1 MAYREPHPDEWCQEI
16 EYGLEYRR
24 RFGREDMWGEIEE
37 MYYNSHPS
45 MANDG
50 PNILLSQG
58 DAMLSTLIVPAPY
71 VKVAAESPEC
81 VDAVPMV
88 EATDNML
95 FQQMRLSEVVETST
109 LHSYLFGKGII
120 KCGYD
125 SEWGYDPS
133 LDLGGSLK
141 LGLTLTQLN
150 KQGTRQLE
158 YNSTVQPGMPWARS
172 CMPHDIVV
180 PWGVKDIQDTP
191 WIAHR
196 VVRHID
202 DLRADAK
209 YENTRS
215 LSPQLSIRDFV
226 ESYRTITKAYKRMST
241 QEAEYIEFY
250 EIHDRRT
257 GKIFC
262 VTWDH
267 DKFLRNDASA
277 LQLNNQLPFVAVSFT
292 PRTRAFW
299 TTPDAAYLY
308 HSQCEVSDIARQKT
322 KQRRT
327 SVVKFL
333 ANKDA
338 ITEEEVQKILSP
350 DVGAV
355 AFVESGHRLNEA
367 ITKFENT
374 PTNYLDIQEESIR
387 ANAREQIGF
396 SRNQVGEYQG
406 GRKTA
411 TEAGIVDRSSQ
422 LRMSRRGL
430 LIKRVYEDIFSIVNP
445 IIFKNWT
452 LSRWIKVIGQEQAQ
466 EFIKVN
472 GPQMDGQYSYKIEFV
487 DEKEV
492 DQRKMQALQLYG
504 MLAQD
509 PSVDPIELRKF
520 LVSQVNDPSFGKLF
534 NANIRIQLQQQEMLA
549 QQQALANGSAK
560 PQAQNGKGN
569 AGALSQLQLSNGS
582 SRVQTS

>member
-1 MAYREPHPDEWCQEI
+1 MSYRELHPDEWQTEI
-16 EYGLEYRR
+16 EQGLEYRR
-24 RFGREDMWGEIEE
+24 RFGGEDLWGEIEE
-37 MYYNSHPS
+37 MYYNVHPS

-58 DAMLSTLIVPAPY
+58 DALLSQLTSPSPY
-71 VKVAAESPEC
+71 LKVNSLTPEC
-81 VDAVPMV
+81 VATAPTV
-88 EATDNML
+88 EATDNVLM
-95 FQQMRLSEVVETST
+95 QEMRLTEVIETST
-109 LHSYLFGKGII
+109 LHAYQFGTGVI
-120 KCGYD
+120 KLGYD

-133 LDLGGSLK
+133 LDLGGNLK
-141 LGLTLTQLN
+141 LGLTLTQLD
-150 KQGTRQLE
+150 KKGTRQIE
-158 YNSTVQPGMPWARS
+158 HNSNVQPGMPWARS
-172 CMPHDIVV
+172 CLPHDIVV

-196 VVRHID
+196 VIRHID
-202 DLRADAK
+202 DLKADPK
-209 YENTRS
+209 YENTRNLKPSIS
-215 LSPQLSIRDFV
+215 LRDFV
-226 ESYRTITKAYKRMST
+226 ESYRTVTKTQKRMNT
-241 QEAEYIEFY
+241 DMAEYVEFY

-262 VTWDH
+262 VAFDH
-267 DKFLRNDASA
+267 NEFLRNDQSA
-277 LQLNNQLPFVAVSFT
+277 LQINNQLPFVKISFT

-308 HSQCEVSDIARQKT
+308 HSQCEISDIARQRA
-322 KQRRT
+322 KQRRLA
-327 SVVKFL
+327 VVKFI
-333 ANKDA
+333 ANRDA
-338 ITEEEVQKILSP
+338 MTEVELEKLLSP

-355 AFVESGHRLNEA
+355 AFVESGMKLNEA
-367 ITKFENT
+367 IIKVEST
-374 PTNYLDIQEESIR
+374 PSNFLDIQEEAIR

-430 LIKRVYEDIFSIVNP
+430 IIKRAYEDIIKVVNP

-452 LSRWIKVIGQEQAQ
+452 LSRWIRVIGQENAE

-472 GPQMDGQYSYKIEFV
+472 GPAMDGSYSYRIEFV

-520 LVSQVNDPSFGKLF
+520 LVAQVNDPSFGKLF
-534 NANIRIQLQQQEMLA
+534 NANIRMQLQQQEMQRA
-549 QQQALANGSAK
+549 QQDPGSVQQGGSGKQPAA
-560 PQAQNGKGN
+560 AQ
-569 AGALSQLQLSNGS
+569 LPFLQQPNGS
-582 SRVQTS
+582 SRVQAS